1 MIALRDS
8 PFCTIFF
15 LFPADTSAVPGDI
28 EDNAYAKLKGGG
40 GGDIQGVLWEKCKW
54 QIKKISGFVS
64 GKKCAILTVKVRT
77 LLSFFFNEYHEPL
90 VFYLS

>member
-28 EDNAYAKLKGGG
+28 EDNAYAKLKGR
-40 GGDIQGVLWEKCKW
+40 GVIYKVYCGR
-54 QIKKISGFVS
+54 SAN
-64 GKKCAILTVKVRT
+64 GK
-77 LLSFFFNEYHEPL
+77 
-90 VFYLS
+90 